1 MSIHWEDKMLE
12 QVSPRLEIQLI
23 STDGHD
29 NDNLARR
36 LAQHAELQVRM
47 CIYMREW
54 GGSVGSTGCPAD
66 SHVHVHARS
75 ACFKKS
81 KGHVLK
87 KSKSHDAKNLRAMF

>member
-47 CIYMREW
+47 CIYMRGW
-54 GGSVGSTGCPAD
+54 GVVGWLNRLPG
-66 SHVHVHARS
+66 RF
-75 ACFKKS
+75 ACACACAV
-81 KGHVLK
+81 GML
-87 KSKSHDAKNLRAMF
+87 